1 MPRDSWYV
9 KSQPRLDMDLRV
21 FVILGETV
29 DRSPDSHAEVLLLR
43 TAGCDCFEP
52 GSLRGDEGESGH

>member
-1 MPRDSWYV
+1 M